1 MVEEEGYEEDD
12 ENILEG
18 DEIVETGND
27 SVVNNDD

>member
-1 MVEEEGYEEDD
+1 MLEEEGYEEDD
-12 ENILEG
+12 ENVLEG